1 MVEARFF
8 DGGERKKGEAKSLL
22 DSMIDPLMGISSLR
36 EEDELRDFVKVPSG
50 DWLAGCKGPV
60 GV

>member
-1 MVEARFF
+1 MVEAGFF
-8 DGGERKKGEAKSLL
+8 DGGEHKKGQAKSLQ

-50 DWLAGCKGPV
+50 DWPAV
-60 GV
+60 RTQ